1 MDSGGVKMSEVHG
14 TVDPMDSSS
23 ILDRLDPDQRT
34 VAETFGVPVGV
45 IAGAGTGKTSAMT
58 ARLAYGAETGAID
71 PGATLAVTFTTSAA
85 AELKQRLEAMGVRGV
100 QSRTFHSAALR
111 QAQYF
116 WPEVYG
122 CALPRVEDRKDI
134 LVAQACRKVGIP
146 AAEPILHEISGEI
159 SWTKQTNVLPEEYAE
174 LARREGRRVHVGLD
188 DVADAIVAYEE
199 AKQAA
204 CVIDLDD
211 LLLCTV
217 ALLATQPEVARK
229 VRATYRYFVFDEFQ
243 DTSPVQARLADLWVG
258 GRGDVCVVGDPA
270 QTIHSF
276 AGSRSVYLEN
286 FCVSR
291 PGAVGLE
298 LTRNYRSTPEIL
310 AAANAVN
317 REGVRLTAVRGSGA
331 SVEFAPAEDPLQE
344 SEDTAEWLEARHRD
358 GIEWESMAVLFR
370 THAQAEALRQIL
382 ADHNIPFSYQ
392 KGEVRVRPGVWLG
405 TLHSSKGLEWEAV
418 NLAGLHD
425 GVLPHPLAT
434 TPAQIAEE
442 RRLLY
447 VGMTRA
453 KSFLRV
459 SWPQI
464 VDGRITSQCR
474 FLSV

>member
-1 MDSGGVKMSEVHG
+1 
-14 TVDPMDSSS
+14 MDSSS
-23 ILDRLDPDQRT
+23 ILDQLDPDQRA

-45 IAGAGTGKTSAMT
+45 IAGAGTGKTSTMT
-58 ARLAYGAETGAID
+58 SRLAYGAEIGAID
-71 PGATLAVTFTTSAA
+71 PRATLALTFTTSAA
-85 AELKQRLEAMGVRGV
+85 AELGQRLETMGVHGV

-116 WPEVYG
+116 WPEVYN

-134 LVAQACRKVGIP
+134 LVAQACRRLGI
-146 AAEPILHEISGEI
+146 AVTDPILHEISGEI
-159 SWTKQTNVLPEEYAE
+159 SWTKQSNVLPEEYAE
-174 LARREGRRVHVGLD
+174 LARREQRRVHLRLD

-217 ALLATQPEVARK
+217 ALLATQPEVVRK

-243 DTSPVQARLADLWVG
+243 DVSPVQARLVDLWVG

-317 REGVRLTAVRGSGA
+317 RSGTRLTAVRDPGVP
-331 SVEFAPAEDPLQE
+331 VEFVPAEDQLAE
-344 SEDTAEWLEARHRD
+344 SVATAEWLAARHREGMD
-358 GIEWESMAVLFR
+358 WESMAVLFR
-370 THAQAEALRQIL
+370 TNAQAEALRQIL
-382 ADHNIPFSYQ
+382 ADYSVPFSYQ
-392 KGEVRVRPGVWLG
+392 KGDVRSRPGVWLG

-418 NLAGLHD
+418 TLGGLHD

-434 TPAQIAEE
+434 TEAQIAEE

-459 SWPQI
+459 SWPVS
-464 VDGRITSQCR
+464 VDGRVTSRCR
-474 FLSV
+474 FLS